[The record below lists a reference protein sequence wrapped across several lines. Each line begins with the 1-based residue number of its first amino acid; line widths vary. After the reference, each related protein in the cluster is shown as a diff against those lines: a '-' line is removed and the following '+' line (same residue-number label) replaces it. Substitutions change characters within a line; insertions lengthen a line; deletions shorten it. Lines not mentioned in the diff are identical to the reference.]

1 MPLRF
6 ADLLLTLLLPAV
18 ALAGPAVNSA
28 TADALLLQGSYE
40 EARRAYLAL
49 HATLERTLGS
59 EHPQTVLALANAC
72 DASVPLTARLDSLPL
87 CTRVLALRESVLG
100 PDSPQTARTL
110 SDLALLYAADGHLNK
125 AGKLLERALR
135 IAGPGTGSPDTAGLM
150 NNLAYL
156 YFQKGKYTR
165 SRDMFERAIAL
176 VEKGANASDPDLAT
190 MLSNLGTA
198 ELAAHDAGS
207 AQRHFRS
214 ALALSEQS
222 FGADSAR
229 NLKPLKGLARAETAL
244 GNSQEA
250 AVFHSRAQLISQLST
265 R

>member
-1 MPLRF
+1 MTLRF
-6 ADLLLTLLLPAV
+6 AGLLLTLLLPAA
-18 ALAGPAVNSA
+18 ALAGPAVNS
-28 TADALLLQGSYE
+28 TIADALLLQGSYE
-40 EARRAYLAL
+40 EARQAYLTL
-49 HATLERTLGS
+49 HARLEKTLGP

-72 DASVPLTARLDSLPL
+72 DASVPLTASLDSLPL
-87 CTRVLALRESVLG
+87 CTRVLALREKVPG
-100 PDSPQTARTL
+100 PDSPETARTL
-110 SDLALLYAADGHLNK
+110 SDLALLYAADGHFSK
-125 AGKLLERALR
+125 AGTLLERALR
-135 IAGPGTGSPDTAGLM
+135 IAGNDPGSPDTAGLM

-156 YFQKGKYTR
+156 YFRKGKYTR

-176 VEKGANASDPDLAT
+176 VEKDANAGGPDLST

-214 ALALSEQS
+214 ALTLSEKS

-229 NLKPLKGLARAETAL
+229 NLKPLKGLARAEAAL